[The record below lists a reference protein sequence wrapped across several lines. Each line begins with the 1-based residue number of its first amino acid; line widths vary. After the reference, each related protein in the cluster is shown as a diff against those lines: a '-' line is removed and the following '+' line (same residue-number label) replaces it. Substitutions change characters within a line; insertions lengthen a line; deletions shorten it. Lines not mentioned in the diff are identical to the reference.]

1 LAGRS
6 EDEEDDGSMAQQKSE
21 DRVVPDDGVMPV

>member
-6 EDEEDDGSMAQQKSE
+6 KDEEDDDSMAQQKSE
-21 DRVVPDDGVMPV
+21 DRVLPEGGCNAR